1 MTPQVCKNMNVFIHI
16 NSENIWGFLIWARL
30 WVCAPSMVLRPRPG
44 QVACCAGA
52 RIKYWKKWQRSKV
65 NSAAIW
71 VLDSEPMSTPAV
83 NFQWCELSRWSL
95 AHSRHLEAVC
105 WMPWLLSQAS
115 GNSVTLAADTDPS
128 CRKQLM
134 TNRLVFPCPCS
145 PLAADVLASAPARWG
160 CQVTW
165 PFQWKTVV
173 PLPVKWELLL
183 ILPRELGHLF
193 RAEISC
199 LAALNP
205 SGRYNP

>member
-1 MTPQVCKNMNVFIHI
+1 MRVPN
-16 NSENIWGFLIWARL
+16 L
-30 WVCAPSMVLRPRPG
+30 G
-44 QVACCAGA
+44 QAVGMCSKHGTETQTRTSCLLCWCLDK
-52 RIKYWKKWQRSKV
+52 ILEKWQRSKV

-71 VLDSEPMSTPAV
+71 VLDSEPMSIPAV

-115 GNSVTLAADTDPS
+115 GAVWPWRLTQTQAAGSSSWRIDLS
-128 CRKQLM
+128 
-134 TNRLVFPCPCS
+134 FPAPCS